1 VEEAREHPPVTP
13 VRLHVGGEVRKE
25 GWINFNVQ
33 PGPTVDLVGTCT
45 RMSEIAGASVAEIYA
60 SHVLEHLSYVDE
72 LHQALAEFHRV
83 LVPGGTLMAS
93 VPDFHLLCR
102 LFLADGLATQQRFE
116 IMRMIF
122 GGQMDPHDLHKVG
135 LTHEFLDSYLRHAGF
150 VSVER
155 VASFDLFADSS
166 QIKIG
171 GHLISLNVIARKGGV
186 FAGAAAH
193 A

>member
-1 VEEAREHPPVTP
+1 MTAP
-13 VRLHVGGEVRKE
+13 VRLHVGGEARKQ
-25 GWINFNVQ
+25 GWLNFNIQ

-45 RMSEIAGASVAEIYA
+45 RMPEIADGSVAEIYT

-83 LVPGGTLMAS
+83 LAPGGTLMAS
-93 VPDFHLLCR
+93 VPDFNLLCR
-102 LFLADGLATQQRFE
+102 LFLSDGLTTQQRFE
-116 IMRMIF
+116 VMRMIF

-155 VASFDLFADSS
+155 VAAFDLFADAS
-166 QIKIG
+166 QIKVA
-171 GHLISLNVIARKGGV
+171 GHPISLNVVARKGL
-186 FAGAAAH
+186 AGDGAH

>member
-1 VEEAREHPPVTP
+1 VTAP
-13 VRLHVGGEVRKE
+13 VRLHVGGEVHKD
-25 GWINFNVQ
+25 GWLNFNIQ
-33 PGPTVDLVGTCT
+33 PGPTVDIVGTCT
-45 RMSEIAGASVAEIYA
+45 RMPEIADDSVAEIYA

-83 LVPGGTLMAS
+83 LAPGGALMAS
-93 VPDFHLLCR
+93 VPDFNLLCR

-116 IMRMIF
+116 VMRMIF

-155 VASFDLFADSS
+155 VAAFDLFADAS
-166 QIKIG
+166 QVKVA
-171 GHLISLNVIARKGGV
+171 GHLISLNVVARKGLAA
-186 FAGAAAH
+186 AGASA
-193 A
+193 